1 MSVFGWMRAKSYI
14 GFKRMSLR
22 RRTICAS
29 QLLKE
34 PENILIVLPMREEE
48 LESVVR
54 EVKEWV
60 QGHRKTL
67 LISNFSSSDRSIICC
82 DKLAP
87 FSEEVQ
93 SLRDSL
99 KRHKIDLLIDLNQK
113 PQDRSRMISLVS
125 GAKLRVA
132 SFSDP
137 PFFNCHIRIG
147 GQSSFRALE
156 ILRILEEYLGQ
167 DR

>member
-14 GFKRMSLR
+14 GLKRVSIR

-29 QLLKE
+29 QLLRE
-34 PENILIVLPMREEE
+34 PEKILIVLPMRQEE

-54 EVKEWV
+54 EVKRWM
-60 QGHRKTL
+60 QNYRRTL
-67 LISNFSSSDRSIICC
+67 LISNFSSSDRNIIYC

-93 SLRDSL
+93 SLRESL
-99 KRHKIDLLIDLNQK
+99 KPHKIDLLIDLNRK
-113 PQDRSRMISLVS
+113 PQDRSRMISLIS

-137 PFFNCHIRIG
+137 PFFNCHIRIREE
-147 GQSSFRALE
+147 SPFRTLE
-156 ILRILEEYLGQ
+156 VLRILETYLG
-167 DR
+167 